1 LTALTKVAGYW
12 IDMTLTLFE
21 TFVNDC
27 LEIPLNV
34 DISTCDVPTLLE
46 RLFGEI
52 FERQVP
58 APSKRPRSMMRS
70 YQRYLSDCIFTMPY
84 LLGAAEMSL
93 GKTGATLDGVRR
105 LLRADPKL
113 RCLIVGPLEVAKS
126 TWPDEIAEWE
136 HLEDL
141 TYTVVV
147 GDQAERE
154 AALKVDADLTIINRE
169 NLPWLWQHIGGERGW
184 RWQILVYDESSRLK
198 GFNFRT
204 PNKKKDPKTGAMVSK
219 KPTLT
224 EFGVLAMARKKMK
237 HVVELTGTPGPN
249 GIFDLGGQIYLLD
262 QGERLGRNK
271 TNFTANFFDTNQF
284 SHKVTPKEGAKDQV
298 MSKVKDI
305 MIVLRSQDYI
315 DLPPQVF
322 NPIWVNLSTQHMK
335 QYREFERTLVSEVY
349 DVEAVTRG
357 VLTNKLLQ
365 FANGG
370 LYRTD
375 EDVYPPKRETIA
387 IHDVKLRALERVIEE
402 AAGNNVLIAYSFKF
416 DKDRIKKRFP
426 KAVFFDEEPDF
437 VKKWNAGKIEI
448 GVAHPASIG
457 HGLNLQ
463 HGGHIQCWFG
473 CTWSLEYW
481 DQFNRRLARPGQRNH
496 CVFIHVIL
504 ARGTEDERQYAAL
517 QTKGSTQDD
526 IMNAVRVRLGK

>member
-1 LTALTKVAGYW
+1 
-12 IDMTLTLFE
+12 MTLTLFE
-21 TFVNDC
+21 TFAKDC
-27 LEIPLNV
+27 LKIPLSV
-34 DISTCDVPTLLE
+34 DSFNRIEDVPTLLE

-52 FERQVP
+52 F
-58 APSKRPRSMMRS
+58 APQAATSSKRPREMMRS
-70 YQRYLSDCIFTMPY
+70 YQRYLSDCIVTMPY

-105 LLRADPKL
+105 LLRSDPKL
-113 RCLIVGPLEVAKS
+113 RCLIVGPLEVAKT

-136 HLEDL
+136 HLQDL

-147 GDQAERE
+147 GDAKERE

-169 NLPWLWQHIGGERGW
+169 NLAWLWQQIGGETGW

-198 GFNFRT
+198 GFTFRT
-204 PNKKKDPKTGAMVSK
+204 PNSKKDPKTGQKVSK

-224 EFGVLAMARKKMK
+224 EFGVLALARKKMK
-237 HVVELTGTPGPN
+237 HVVELSGTPGPN
-249 GIFDLGGQIYLLD
+249 GVFDLGGQIFLLD
-262 QGERLGRNK
+262 QGQRLGRNK
-271 TNFTANFFDTNQF
+271 TTFTANFFDTNPF
-284 SHKVTPKEGAKDQV
+284 THEIKPKAGAKEEI
-298 MSKVKDI
+298 MSRVKDI
-305 MIVLRSQDYI
+305 MIGLRSQDYI

-335 QYREFERTLVSEVY
+335 QYKDFERTLVSEAY
-349 DVEAVTRG
+349 DVEAVSRG

-370 LYRTD
+370 LYRVD
-375 EDVYPPKRETIA
+375 EDVYPPVRETLF
-387 IHDVKLRALERVIEE
+387 IHDAKLRALERVIEE
-402 AAGNNVLIAYSFKF
+402 AAGNNVLVAYSFKF
-416 DKDRIKKRFP
+416 DKVQIKKRFP
-426 KAVFFDEEPDF
+426 KAVFFDEEPNF
-437 VKKWNAGKIEI
+437 VKKWNEGKIAI

-481 DQFNRRLARPGQRNH
+481 DQFNRRLARPGQKNH
-496 CVFIHVIL
+496 SVFIHVIL
-504 ARGTEDERQYAAL
+504 ARGTMDEQQYAVL
-517 QTKGSTQDD
+517 QTKGASQDD
-526 IMNAVRVRLGK
+526 IMNAVRVRLKV